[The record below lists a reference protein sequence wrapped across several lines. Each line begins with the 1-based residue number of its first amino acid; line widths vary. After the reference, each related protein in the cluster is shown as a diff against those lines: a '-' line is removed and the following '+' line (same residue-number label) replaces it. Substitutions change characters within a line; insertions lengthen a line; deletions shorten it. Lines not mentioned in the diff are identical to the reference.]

1 MKLVRNFLSCR
12 YFDGLWNDCT
22 IPSLELSVL
31 LPDHVRTSKHLR
43 VNIDQSSVKII
54 DQSTQAVILDD
65 TLARKWKA
73 SEANWTLAGNKL
85 QITVGECFIIDRD

>member
-1 MKLVRNFLSCR
+1 MM
-12 YFDGLWNDCT
+12 FDLL
-22 IPSLELSVL
+22 PSELSVL
-31 LPDHVRTSKHLR
+31 LPDHVQTSKHLR
-43 VNIDQSSVKII
+43 VKIDQSSVKVI

-85 QITVGECFIIDRD
+85 QITVGKFKCWLSTYADPRGKDYRSRSN